1 MKKKL
6 ITLLLFSA
14 MVISLLTGCQS
25 GKDET
30 TTPSASSTMP
40 STTENANSNT
50 DNTSGEMPLVR
61 LAATP
66 FSGNVLVGIA
76 QDKGFFADEGI
87 EVELQLIVGSADSQ
101 AALAAGHVDVLTTYG
116 TAPALSSIAAGTDI
130 TIFAGYMLQGCMPI
144 LAKEGTVWNGVE
156 DLVGKKVIG
165 DVTSRFILGYA
176 LKELGYD
183 PDTDVE
189 WIPYVDDNTNMELTR
204 KGEVDYMRGTTGLH
218 TRAKELGLDA
228 VAFCG
233 DVLPEYSCC
242 RIWSNTNWLNENRDV
257 AVKLIKALLRAQA
270 VLESDPDY
278 AVEIVVEQTDLTK
291 EYAEGFI
298 KNEHLM
304 IRLDPHWKAV
314 SRQMEGCVELGLL
327 EGDTSLE
334 TLKAHFTP
342 YVYKEALDACVAEY
356 YDESPE
362 FYDYYLQFYEDS
374 NSAYDS

>member
-1 MKKKL
+1 MRKKL
-6 ITLLLFSA
+6 LALLLVGA
-14 MVISLLTGCQS
+14 LLTLPLAGCQS
-25 GKDET
+25 GGEAG
-30 TTPSASSTMP
+30 SADS
-40 STTENANSNT
+40 AG
-50 DNTSGEMPLVR
+50 SGGTGGDLPVVR
-61 LAATP
+61 VAATP

-76 QDKGFFADEGI
+76 QEKGFFADEGI
-87 EVELQLIVGSADSQ
+87 EVDLQLVVGSADAQ
-101 AALAAGHVDVLTTYG
+101 AALAAGHIDVLTTYG
-116 TAPALSSIAAGTDI
+116 TAPALNSIAAGTDI

-144 LAKEGTVWNGVE
+144 LAREGTVWNGVE
-156 DLVGKKVIG
+156 DLVGKRVIG
-165 DVTSRFILGYA
+165 DNTSRFIFGYA

-183 PDTDVE
+183 PATDVE

-242 RIWSNTNWLNENRDV
+242 RIWSNTDWLNENSDV
-257 AVKLIKALLRAQA
+257 AVKMIKALLRAQA
-270 VLESDPDY
+270 VLEKDPDY
-278 AVEIVVEQTDLTK
+278 AVDVVVKQTNLTK

-314 SRQMEGCVELGLL
+314 SRQLEGCIDLGLV
-327 EGDTSLE
+327 EDTASLDLLRE
-334 TLKAHFTP
+334 HFTP
-342 YVYKEALDACVAEY
+342 EIYKQALDECAQEY

-362 FYDYYLQFYEDS
+362 FYDYYLQYFEEVNRGYYE
-374 NSAYDS
+374 